1 MVFILLFLLFQV
13 IRVRQ
18 YGSTI
23 ALSVEHTK
31 RKFNKVVWEKD
42 GTKLKSKKKKFD
54 IDHDL
59 PRSTTLILHDVTEKD
74 SAIYQC
80 ILRSKNDVECSD
92 LTSIGKS
99 FLCLNEIKHTLID
112 CLYVRIF
119 LFFLSIFNVL
129 IIIHILRLFILVLN
143 YCTKPKVK
151 FFSFSFH

>member
-1 MVFILLFLLFQV
+1 MVFMLLFLMFQV

-23 ALSVEHTK
+23 ALSVEHIN
-31 RKFNKVVWEKD
+31 RKFNKVIWEKD

-99 FLCLNEIKHTLID
+99 FLCLNYIKQTLID
-112 CLYVRIF
+112 VEEL
-119 LFFLSIFNVL
+119 LL
-129 IIIHILRLFILVLN
+129 IALM
-143 YCTKPKVK
+143 
-151 FFSFSFH
+151 